1 MKLKV
6 QLEVMLHVDEELLE
20 ENGESTDPEFLANA
34 VYVAVPSGSF
44 LSVMDEA
51 VEPTGQTVKSFTVVK
66 EAS

>member
-6 QLEVMLHVDEELLE
+6 QLEVTLDVDEELLE

-34 VYVAVPSGSF
+34 IYVAVPSGSF

-51 VEPTGQTVKSFTVVK
+51 VEPTGQTVKSFCRIK
-66 EAS
+66 ES